1 MTDRKSLD
9 GPPNGKEKTKPKLG
23 AASKESAAK
32 DQNANGAQKTSPK
45 KRRKVN
51 HACVYCR
58 RSVSTA
64 LTTTIFLIPLLIAG
78 ST

>member
-9 GPPNGKEKTKPKLG
+9 AAPNGKDKTKPKLG
-23 AASKESAAK
+23 AAAKEAPPK

-64 LTTTIFLIPLLIAG
+64 LATTIILIALLIAG